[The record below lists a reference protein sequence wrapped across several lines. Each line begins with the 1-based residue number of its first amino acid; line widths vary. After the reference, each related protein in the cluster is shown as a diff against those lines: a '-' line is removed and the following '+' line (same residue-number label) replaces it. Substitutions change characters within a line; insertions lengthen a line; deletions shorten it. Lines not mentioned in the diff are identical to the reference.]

1 MSAIKNII
9 GFGSV
14 EESDE
19 YYKVSTSKPINYMRL
34 YNEYFRENDEEQER

>member
-19 YYKVSTSKPINYMRL
+19 YYKVSTDKPINYKHL
-34 YNEYFRENDEEQER
+34 YNEYYRGEEQER